1 MSKIIGIDLGTG
13 FSAVSVF
20 ENGVPKVITSSD
32 GNLTTPSIVA
42 FTDDGKLVG
51 NAAKRQ
57 ATTNPERTIYEAKRL
72 IGRMYKDKEVQDFA
86 KIAPFKL
93 KSGAAGEVLIEV
105 DGKDVSPVEIS
116 AAVLSEMK
124 KYAEEYLGE
133 EVTDAVVTVPAYFTD
148 GQRQAT
154 KDAGKIAGLNVLRI
168 LNEPT
173 AASLLYHKDN
183 TKEEK
188 VIVVDVGAGTSDISI
203 LELGGGVVEVLG
215 TKGDMFLGGTDF
227 DQVVV
232 NWVADEFK
240 KTDGIDLRTD
250 KMALQRLKDVA
261 EEAKKALSGTAEA
274 DINLPFITASADGP
288 RHLNMKLSKAKF
300 ENMISPL
307 VEKILVLC
315 KTVLNEAKLTV
326 TDIDEV
332 ILAGGSTRVP
342 AVQKIVED
350 FFGKK
355 ADKSISPDLAISE
368 GAAIQASILIGET
381 TDVLLLDIT
390 PLSLSIETLGGLAT
404 RLIEKNTT
412 IPTSK
417 TQTFSTASDGQTAV
431 SIVVVQGER
440 QLAKDNKVLGK
451 FDLTDIPIAARGVPQ
466 IFVSFDVDA
475 NGILKVSA
483 KDLGTG
489 KEQSITITSSSGIS
503 KEEIERMVHEAEE
516 NAEADKAK
524 KELIELRNQAEGL
537 IFSAEKTMKDNG
549 EKIPEETKTLVTKA
563 TEDLRNNL
571 TSENKEVIIDY
582 IENLNRE
589 IQKVSEILYA
599 QAPPPPPPEDQAQQ
613 TAGADEDVIDAEYKE
628 AV

>member
-148 GQRQAT
+148 SQRQAT

-342 AVQKIVED
+342 AVKKIVED

-589 IQKVSEILYA
+589 VQKVSEILYA
-599 QAPPPPPPEDQAQQ
+599 QTTPPPSPEEQAQQ
-613 TAGADEDVIDAEYKE
+613 ATSAEEVVIDAEYKE